1 MEKQIY
7 ALTFLYEGCDDSYPY
22 ALTLAVSD
30 DKAKLVEELERHI
43 EEDTTDDDE
52 DEWNEDCNFKV
63 NEKWESDNYVGA
75 ILQHKTRINL
85 YQKYTIRKV
94 DFL

>member
-22 ALTLAVSD
+22 AMTLAVSD
-30 DKAKLVEELERHI
+30 DREKLIAKLDEYI
-43 EEDTTDDDE
+43 EEDTADDE
-52 DEWNEDCNFKV
+52 EDIWNEDCNFKV
-63 NEKWESDNYVGA
+63 NENWRSDNYVGV
-75 ILQHKTRINL
+75 ILQHKARINL
-85 YQKYTIRKV
+85 YQKYIINKV